1 MNNSNLTLNQIKMK
15 LIPAFSFGENIIKS
29 NGFAVFVMFAMMA
42 AMAYTLWNQYNHTN
56 ERVTKLEQQVMECYA
71 KSSFEQSKLIE
82 KNTIVMEEVLK
93 ILKEKK

>member
-1 MNNSNLTLNQIKMK
+1 MRI
-15 LIPAFSFGENIIKS
+15 IPAFSFGENIIKS
-29 NGFAVFVMFAMMA
+29 SGFAVFVMFAMMA

-56 ERVTKLEQQVMECYA
+56 ERVTKLEQQVMDCYQ
-71 KSSFEQSKLIE
+71 KTSLEQSKIIE